1 MFNGAMKVFVLQAM
15 VLTLS
20 YQLPLGPTFK
30 ETITIV
36 EGLCLNVWFV
46 VNRMMTVA
54 EQSGVFMEFMDYS
67 EP

>member
-1 MFNGAMKVFVLQAM
+1 MFVLQAM

-20 YQLPLGPTFK
+20 YQLSLGPTFK
-30 ETITIV
+30 ETVTII

-54 EQSGVFMEFMDYS
+54 RQSGVFMEFMDYS